1 MRNLFRKNACIS
13 GKTRH
18 AYSAAP
24 TAKFSASKVPAEKA
38 TGTETRGRNSSVAVC
53 KPLADFDSDRVVF
66 SLWSDVHPL
75 ADSFTAAGTDTST
88 IVTFGFSFLDV
99 SRETSAVY

>member
-13 GKTRH
+13 GKARH

-24 TAKFSASKVPAEKA
+24 TAKFSACKIPAEKT
-38 TGTETRGRNSSVAVC
+38 TGTETRGRNSPVAIRNPV
-53 KPLADFDSDRVVF
+53 ADFDSDRVVF

-75 ADSFTAAGTDTST
+75 AGSFTTAGTDTST
-88 IVTFGFSFLDV
+88 LVTFGFSFLDV